1 LQAHV
6 PPPKHKGKE
15 KVSQSLVPSVA
26 DEDDLSEGTIVSE
39 RELEYDENVSIE
51 ESDDSASD
59 FEASE
64 DESEEDFVIKTRK
77 IPNKRSLPIMDEGF
91 LDDED
96 DDEIM
101 IDAAIRE
108 SLRTVRLDSDARN
121 GIGSSR
127 SSVPSNPAAALRAA
141 AAELRLARA
150 SHVIDVDAFEEPF
163 SISDSDTPTSSDEE
177 ALPKSKGK
185 TSKKSATIRDTISTK
200 FMSMSERRKLNS
212 EQRKLASAARRENRK
227 EENAMVKQLG
237 RKLTY
242 VRIPTS
248 SNSFSEDLNPIQA
261 EKSTIALRKQHPE
274 LKDVWGDLEKSIPIV
289 VPQKAEQPANLK
301 VTLLPFQQESLFWMR
316 KQEQGV
322 WHGGMLAVRLR
333 LLPIG
338 IFLTIFF
345 CYSVQDEMG

>member
-1 LQAHV
+1 M
-6 PPPKHKGKE
+6 PPPKHKGKG
-15 KVSQSLVPSVA
+15 KASQPLVPSVA
-26 DEDDLSEGTIVSE
+26 DQDDLSEGAIVSE
-39 RELEYDENVSIE
+39 HELEYDENVSIE

-64 DESEEDFVIKTRK
+64 DESDSEEDFVIKTHK
-77 IPNKRSLPIMDEGF
+77 TPNKRSLPIMDEGF
-91 LDDED
+91 LDDEN

-108 SLRTVRLDSDARN
+108 SLRTAHLDSDARN

-141 AAELRLARA
+141 AAERRLARA
-150 SHVIDVDAFEEPF
+150 SQAIDVDAFEEPI
-163 SISDSDTPTSSDEE
+163 SISDTPTSSDE
-177 ALPKSKGK
+177 ALPKFKGK
-185 TSKKSATIRDTISTK
+185 ISKKLATIRDTTSTK

-212 EQRKLASAARRENRK
+212 EQRKLASAARRENRM

-242 VRIPTS
+242 VRTAAS

-322 WHGGMLAVRLR
+322 WHGGMLAVRLC
-333 LLPIG
+333 LLLIDIP
-338 IFLTIFF
+338 L
-345 CYSVQDEMG
+345 